1 MAALGALVV
10 SIGAE
15 TAKFERGM
23 DKTTYVLKKFQRDAK
38 NSVEGAASGFD
49 GLGGS
54 SLRLAGMLNGLLN
67 SGVKSVGASLLSAN
81 AGFVALAGAVLG
93 ASAAVSV
100 LGGALKDM
108 DGLDEMASRNGL
120 AVESLSRLGYVA
132 KLNGVELDG
141 LSTGLRK
148 LTLNSVEAANGNK
161 EMAQVFDAFG
171 ITLKNSDGSMK
182 NSEQLLGDVAEQLQY
197 VTDSSQLTAIAV
209 KLFGKSGEDM
219 VPILKLGRDGIK
231 QLSDEADAFGI
242 TVGAGAA
249 AQAAKFNDNLDKLGA
264 VSVSYGKSL
273 LGEVLPSVN
282 KFVDE
287 LLAATRATGGLATA
301 LSLVFANKF
310 NGGGP
315 GERLKE
321 LNQQLDTAKAKLA
334 EYDSWTGTG
343 RKTASISIQ
352 EGEIRKLMKEIDFVK
367 QLQLNEALSLGEGV
381 DDVLTRRQA
390 SQQAAL
396 QAQADANAKRAL
408 ASNAASEAA
417 KKQAEQEAKSAKD
430 YLDAIN
436 TRYESMSK
444 ELEIG
449 RELTASEKYQ
459 IEQLDKLSN
468 GKVKLKSADEAA
480 ARAKLQGIVAM
491 DEEIRSA
498 REVMRLW
505 EESKKQRLE
514 SLSSENDSITKEVE
528 AMRIQFK
535 EIGLNKQQL
544 DQLNISRLDAV
555 IAQKQLELASKS
567 YEEQCTA
574 ETAELEYQIGIL
586 QEKRD
591 LMGQISAGTV
601 AAEASKKLEEDQKK
615 MFESVTGDIAQAIT
629 NGIADGSIKGKDFLQ
644 RLFKSTVVRVFIEP
658 MIKGTV
664 GTLFSM
670 FGMSGTA
677 SAAGFP
683 TMTTAFTN
691 MMSMYE
697 GAKSAYTMVSGAFT
711 NTAGTVEAAGDWMAK
726 TFYNSSDAVADFGLQ
741 VGDYAATNSA
751 AINQIGSA
759 VSSVMTVYAGYK
771 LGRGISNGYSTNGG
785 SGNAMVNTGLAI
797 GAAVGSIVPGLG
809 TALGAAIGAV
819 IGGAVNRAFGHK
831 KFLKDSGIEGTF
843 TTGGFN
849 GIGFQDVLE
858 KGGWFRG
865 DRHHTINFDL
875 PADSFN
881 ALSTATA
888 AVADQFKKTAS
899 LLSVDVSKALND
911 FSLSGRFSVST
922 AEQFRDTMLG
932 VSDAMVRQAI
942 PSMQNFQKSGERLV
956 ETLQR
961 VANSVFQANQAAL
974 ILQSAPAFYIQT
986 AQEAMDLMGLFGD
999 GGMSSVQT
1007 YYDSFLSVS
1016 EQVQRSTAALTAT
1029 IKQLGLESE
1038 LSSFATNEQFKA
1050 LVESLD
1056 LTTDAG
1062 QRELMALMSIA
1073 PAVDALNKKRKE
1085 EADAISSLSSSIGGL
1100 VSTVK
1105 TQAVSAIDA
1114 QIKQSESAAS
1124 KARDAATSY
1133 KTLAKS
1139 LADTANG
1146 LVKNIIGDYEF
1157 SRAQYLTTYSS
1168 AMAGDSSALGSLG
1181 AYAQSF
1187 VDQLKNRS
1195 LDSVQ
1200 YMRQVSG
1207 IKQQLEQASSVAAAL
1222 GVGSDYQAQLF
1233 DVQTAALEVVKEQ
1246 LEAGNLTVDLL
1257 KEHSTLLGNLANA
1270 IVASATLTVGATQN
1284 ASGETVGALF
1294 DVNKLVVA
1302 QLSGDTASQIKA
1314 FADSLG
1320 LTNVTFTNSI
1330 TGQTGVLSGLSESQV
1345 KNLQGLS
1352 STQNKTMDLTNVVA
1366 QATGGSEIVLG
1377 AVLNKLGQQDTGSI
1391 NIVSAINTGNVQI
1404 TDYLNQVLSA
1414 IKQQS
1419 EAAAAEAKR
1428 KLDLEL
1434 AQDALSK
1441 LVGAQSTLAA
1451 QVSAAADQITPLA
1464 QQYGLTLTD
1473 SGGGAADF
1481 AVNAKGLWE
1490 ADWSGITYNV
1500 GNEAGVEEFKRR
1512 YYAAGGLYD
1521 QTYGMAS
1528 VLQNSL
1534 NQVDAQRELIRSLG
1548 GIPAFAKGG
1557 NYAGGLALVGEEG
1570 PELINF
1576 KAPGMVYNAKQTQA
1590 IMGGGQDLVALERQL
1605 ERIAKEIAQLRAEQR
1620 VGMGAIT
1627 LHTSKFADQFD
1638 DVVNGGVP
1646 LPVHVAG

>member
-1 MAALGALVV
+1 MAALGSLVV
-10 SIGAE
+10 SIGAD
-15 TAKFERGM
+15 TASFERGM
-23 DKTTYVLKKFQRDAK
+23 DKATYAANKFKKSAK
-38 NSVEGAASGFD
+38 DSVDGASGGFD
-49 GLGGS
+49 GLGGAA
-54 SLRLAGMLNGLLN
+54 LRLAGMLDGLLN
-67 SGVKSVGASLLSAN
+67 AGVKSVGASLLSAN

-93 ASAAVSV
+93 AGAAMSV
-100 LGGALKDM
+100 LSTALGDM

-141 LSTGLRK
+141 LATGLRK

-182 NSEQLLGDVAEQLQY
+182 NSEQLLGDVADQLQY
-197 VTDSSQLTAIAV
+197 VTDNSQLTAIAV
-209 KLFGKSGEDM
+209 KLFGKAGEDM

-231 QLSDEADAFGI
+231 QLSDEADSFGI

-264 VSVSYGKSL
+264 VSVSYGKAL

-282 KFVDE
+282 KFVEE
-287 LLAATRATGGLATA
+287 LLAATKATGGLATA
-301 LSLVFANKF
+301 LAMVFANKW
-310 NGGGP
+310 NGGGA

-321 LNQQLDTAKAKLA
+321 LNDKLDGAKAKLA
-334 EYDSWTGTG
+334 EYESWSGAG
-343 RKTASISIQ
+343 RKTSSISITQ
-352 EGEIRKLMKEIDFVK
+352 GEIRKLMKEIEFVK
-367 QLQLNEALSLGEGV
+367 QLQAQEALALNDGV
-381 DDVLTRRQA
+381 DDVLTRREA
-390 SQQAAL
+390 SKMDAL
-396 QAQADANAKRAL
+396 QAEANANAKKAL
-408 ASNAASEAA
+408 ASNSASEAA
-417 KKQAEQEAKSAKD
+417 KKQAEQEAKSAKE

-444 ELEIG
+444 ELDIG
-449 RELTASEKYQ
+449 RELTAAEKYQ

-468 GKVKLKSADEAA
+468 GKVKLKGAEEAVA
-480 ARAKLQGIVAM
+480 KAKLQGIVAM
-491 DEEIRSA
+491 DEEIRSG
-498 REVMRLW
+498 REVIRIW
-505 EESKKQRLE
+505 EERKKQRLE
-514 SLSSENDSITKEVE
+514 SLSSENDAITKEVE
-528 AMRIQFK
+528 AMRIQFQ

-544 DQLNISRLDAV
+544 DQLNMSRLDAV
-555 IAQKQLELASKS
+555 IAQKQMELASKS

-586 QEKRD
+586 QEKRN
-591 LMGQISAGTV
+591 LMGQISTGTV

-629 NGIADGSIKGKDFLQ
+629 NGIVDGSIKGKNFFQ
-644 RLFKSTVVRVFIEP
+644 KLFKSTVVRVLIEP
-658 MIKGTV
+658 FLKGTV
-664 GTLFSM
+664 GTVMSM

-711 NTAGTVEAAGDWMAK
+711 DTAGAIQSAGDWMIS
-726 TFYNSSDAVADFGLQ
+726 TFYDTSDAVVGFGQQL
-741 VGDYAATNSA
+741 GDYAAANSA

-759 VSSVMTVYAGYK
+759 VGSVMTVYAGYT
-771 LGRGISNGYSTNGG
+771 LGKGISNGYATNGG
-785 SGNAMVNTGLAI
+785 SGHAMVNTGMAI

-819 IGGAVNRAFGHK
+819 IGGVVNRAFGHK
-831 KFLKDSGIEGTF
+831 KIMQGSGIEGTF
-843 TTGGFN
+843 TKGGFD

-865 DRHHTINFDL
+865 DRHHTINFEL

-881 ALSTATA
+881 ALASATA
-888 AVADQFKKTAS
+888 AVAMQFKRAAS
-899 LLSVDVSKALND
+899 LLGVDVTKALND
-911 FSLSGRFSVST
+911 FSLSGRFAVST

-974 ILQSAPAFYIQT
+974 ILQSAPAFYIQS
-986 AQEAMDLMGLFGD
+986 AQEALNLMSLFGD
-999 GGMSSVQT
+999 GGLSSVQT
-1007 YYDSFLSVS
+1007 YYDTFLTVS

-1038 LSSFATNEQFKA
+1038 LSAFATNDQFKA

-1073 PAVDALNKKRKE
+1073 PAVDSLNKKRKE
-1085 EADAISSLSSSIGGL
+1085 EADAISSLSTSIDGL
-1100 VSTVK
+1100 ISTVK
-1105 TQAVSAIDA
+1105 TQAVSAIDE
-1114 QIKQSESAAS
+1114 QIKQSESAAT
-1124 KARDAATSY
+1124 KAREAATSY
-1133 KTLAKS
+1133 KNLAKS

-1168 AMAGDSSALGSLG
+1168 AMAGDSTALGNLG

-1222 GVGSDYQAQLF
+1222 GVGADYQAQLF
-1233 DVQTAALEVVKEQ
+1233 DVQTAALEVVKDQ

-1257 KEHSTLLGNLANA
+1257 KEHSTLLVNLGKM
-1270 IVASATLTVGATQN
+1270 IEASATLTVGATQ
-1284 ASGETVGALF
+1284 SMGGQTVGALF
-1294 DVNKLVVA
+1294 DANQLVVG
-1302 QLSGDTASQIKA
+1302 QLSSDTALQIKG

-1320 LTNVTFTNSI
+1320 LTNVSFTNSI
-1330 TGQTGVLSGLSESQV
+1330 TGQTGVLSGLSDSQV
-1345 KNLQGLS
+1345 KGLQGLS
-1352 STQNKTMDLTNVVA
+1352 STQNKALDLTNVVA

-1451 QVSAAADQITPLA
+1451 QVSAAADQINPLA
-1464 QQYGLTLTD
+1464 QSYGLTLTD

-1481 AVNAKGLWE
+1481 AVNAKGLFE
-1490 ADWSGITYNV
+1490 ADWASIVYNV

-1512 YYAAGGLYD
+1512 YYSAGGLYD

-1534 NQVDAQRELIRSLG
+1534 NQVEAQRELIRSLG

-1576 KAPGMVYNAKQTQA
+1576 QAPGMVYNAKQTQQLL
-1590 IMGGGQDLVALERQL
+1590 GGGQDLAALERQL

-1627 LHTSKFADQFD
+1627 QHTSKFAEQFD